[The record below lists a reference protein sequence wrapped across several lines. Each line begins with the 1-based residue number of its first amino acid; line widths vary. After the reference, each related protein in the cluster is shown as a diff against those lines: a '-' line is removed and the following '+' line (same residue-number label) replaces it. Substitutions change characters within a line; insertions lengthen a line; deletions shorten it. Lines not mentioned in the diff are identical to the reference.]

1 MRCFFQVEFFLILS
15 PSVIFAFPKL
25 TGEFT
30 SLEEPFND
38 SSVTTVSG
46 LLADGSGFVE
56 SEKRDEPDGPMKML
70 KLPIVNSI
78 S

>member
-1 MRCFFQVEFFLILS
+1 M
-15 PSVIFAFPKL
+15 

-30 SLEEPFND
+30 SLEEPSDD
-38 SSVTTVSG
+38 SSITFVLG

-56 SEKRDEPDGPMKML
+56 SERRDEPDGPTKML
-70 KLPIVNSI
+70 KLQIVNSI

>member
-1 MRCFFQVEFFLILS
+1 LS
-15 PSVIFAFPKL
+15 PSAIGAFSEL
-25 TGEFT
+25 TGKFT
-30 SLEEPFND
+30 SLEEPYDD
-38 SSVTTVSG
+38 SNVSSVSG

-56 SEKRDEPDGPMKML
+56 SERRDEPDGSMKML